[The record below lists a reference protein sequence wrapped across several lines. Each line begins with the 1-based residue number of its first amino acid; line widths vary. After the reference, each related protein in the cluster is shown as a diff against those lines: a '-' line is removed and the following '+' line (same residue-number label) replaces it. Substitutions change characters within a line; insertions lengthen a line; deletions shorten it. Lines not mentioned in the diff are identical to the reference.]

1 MEHIQSFLFETVRFA
16 KILNIQFCIYVYT
29 FYYFLFVFV
38 RRPQGR
44 IALGLIGLP
53 SQKNV

>member
-1 MEHIQSFLFETVRFA
+1 MEHIQLFLFETVRFA
-16 KILNIQFCIYVYT
+16 KILNIHSCIYVYT

-38 RRPQGR
+38 RGPQGR
-44 IALGLIGLP
+44 IALELIGLP

>member
-1 MEHIQSFLFETVRFA
+1 MEHIQAFLYEIVMFA

-38 RRPQGR
+38 RGPQGR
-44 IALGLIGLP
+44 ITLELIGLP
-53 SQKNV
+53 SQKC

>member
-1 MEHIQSFLFETVRFA
+1 MEHIQTFLFEIVRYA
-16 KILNIQFCIYVYT
+16 KVLNIQFCIYVYT

-38 RRPQGR
+38 SGPQGR
-44 IALGLIGLP
+44 IALELIGLP

>member
-1 MEHIQSFLFETVRFA
+1 MEHIQLFLFETVRFA
-16 KILNIQFCIYVYT
+16 KILIQSCIYVYT

-38 RRPQGR
+38 RGPQGR
-44 IALGLIGLP
+44 IALELIGLP